1 MKNLLKTAT
10 VMALALIVYSCD
22 SESITENSFEEN
34 VNNEFSDQ
42 NLFNCDDVSSV
53 IKFVNQSNIPTDF
66 ALYTDDG
73 EMITFELSIQPMNS
87 SDLKSFNSELSLE
100 INIRNEEFYVT
111 RTAKFESCRLI
122 TIVIDQQNQLE
133 IIEAQF

>member
-1 MKNLLKTAT
+1 MKNLLKTFM
-10 VMALALIVYSCD
+10 VIALALIAYSCD
-22 SESITENSFEEN
+22 SESITENNFEEN

-66 ALYTDDG
+66 ALYTEDG
-73 EMITFELSIQPMNS
+73 EMITFESSIQPMNS

-100 INIRNEEFYVT
+100 INIRNEDFFVS

-122 TIVIDQQNQLE
+122 TIVVGQQNQLE
-133 IIEAQF
+133 VIETQF

>member
-1 MKNLLKTAT
+1 MKNLLKTFM
-10 VMALALIVYSCD
+10 VIALALIAYSCD
-22 SESITENSFEEN
+22 SESITENNFEEN

-66 ALYTDDG
+66 ALYTEDG
-73 EMITFELSIQPMNS
+73 EMITFESSIQPMNS

-100 INIRNEEFYVT
+100 INIRNEDFFVS
-111 RTAKFESCRLI
+111 RTAKFESCSLI
-122 TIVIDQQNQLE
+122 TIVVDQQNQIE

>member
-66 ALYTDDG
+66 ALYNDDG
-73 EMITFELSIQPMNS
+73 EMITFESSIQPMNS
-87 SDLKSFNSELSLE
+87 SDLKLFNSELSLE

-111 RTAKFESCRLI
+111 RNAKFESCRLI
-122 TIVIDQQNQLE
+122 TIVIDQQNQVE

>member
-1 MKNLLKTAT
+1 MKNLLKTFM
-10 VMALALIVYSCD
+10 VIALALIAYNCD
-22 SESITENSFEEN
+22 SESITENNFEEN

-66 ALYTDDG
+66 ALYTEDG
-73 EMITFELSIQPMNS
+73 EMITFESSIQPMNS

-100 INIRNEEFYVT
+100 INIRNEDFFVS

-122 TIVIDQQNQLE
+122 TIVVGQQNQLE
-133 IIEAQF
+133 IIETQF

>member
-1 MKNLLKTAT
+1 MKNLLKTSM
-10 VMALALIVYSCD
+10 VIALALIAYNCD
-22 SESITENSFEEN
+22 SESITENNFEEN

-66 ALYTDDG
+66 ALYTEDG
-73 EMITFELSIQPMNS
+73 EMITFESSIQPMNS

-100 INIRNEEFYVT
+100 INIRNEDFFVS

-122 TIVIDQQNQLE
+122 TIVVGQQNQLE
-133 IIEAQF
+133 IIETQF